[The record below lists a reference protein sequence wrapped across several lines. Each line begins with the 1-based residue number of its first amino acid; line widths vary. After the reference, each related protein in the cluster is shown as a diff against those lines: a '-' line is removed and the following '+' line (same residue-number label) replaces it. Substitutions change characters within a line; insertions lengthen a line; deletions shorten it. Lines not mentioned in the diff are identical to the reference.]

1 MEPSGA
7 SHVGSSTLLAFASWP
22 RVLSAMT
29 QSSLHQPGSW
39 DASSHVYT
47 RRAPSGSVTS
57 ICPAFTSS
65 RVHDIGE
72 PAPIWL
78 PPFVEATGCDPNL
91 TSQSRWVGPVAVSR
105 AFWRMR
111 SARIAHAS
119 SRVSALMWT
128 RSKKSQSAGYALI
141 LLCAAD
147 PEMESAVMT
156 CGGRS
161 SKPTIVA
168 ISRNRARSSGW
179 KSSIV
184 TRWP

>member
-1 MEPSGA
+1 MVPSGA
-7 SHVGSSTLLAFASWP
+7 SQVGSRTLLAFASWP

-29 QSSLHQPGSW
+29 QSSLHQPGSCE
-39 DASSHVYT
+39 ASSQVYT
-47 RRAPSGSVTS
+47 RSAPSGSVTS
-57 ICPAFTSS
+57 IWPALTSS
-65 RVHDIGE
+65 SVHDIGE
-72 PAPIWL
+72 PAPTGL
-78 PPFVEATGCDPNL
+78 PPLVAATGCDPNL
-91 TSQSRWVGPVAVSR
+91 TSQSRWVGPVAVAR
-105 AFWRMR
+105 AFSRMR

-119 SRVSALMWT
+119 SRVSARIWT

-141 LLCAAD
+141 LLWAAD
-147 PEMESAVMT
+147 PEIDSAVMT

-161 SKPTIVA
+161 SKPTIVD